1 MREGWE
7 VKPLKEVCLIKPPKS
22 EARKNRNADILVSFA
37 PMEALGIDQKHLR
50 PNQTRTMGD
59 VVGSYTYFSNGD
71 VLLAKITP
79 CFENGKLGIA
89 SDLINDIG
97 FGSSEYIVF
106 RANQK
111 LDAEWLY
118 YYLSRQSFRD
128 EGASRMAGAVGHKR
142 TTKDFV
148 EDYPVP
154 LPPLPEQR
162 RIVAILDEAFEG
174 IATAKANAEKNLQ
187 NAREVFESHLNAVF
201 SQRGEGWV
209 EKPLID
215 YSIFVS
221 TGPFGSLLHKSDY
234 GNTGIPLVNPINISG
249 GFITPNNEKH
259 VSKETAARLTNYILE
274 SGDVVVA
281 RRGDIGRC
289 AKIGDRESGWLCGT
303 GCFFVRPKPN
313 LDGDFL
319 AHLIRSNPYR
329 EKLEVAASGATMLNL
344 SNTSLSALRVAIPNI
359 EIQRTILSQL
369 NDFSEETQHLESLYQ
384 QKLTALNELKQS
396 LLHQA
401 FNGDL

>member
-1 MREGWE
+1 MRDGWD

-22 EARKNRNADILVSFA
+22 EARKGQNADFLVSFA
-37 PMEALGIDQKHLR
+37 PMETLGIDQKYLIT
-50 PNQTRTMGD
+50 NQTRTMSD
-59 VVGSYTYFSNGD
+59 VIGSYTYFTNGD

-89 SDLINDIG
+89 SDLINNIG

-106 RANQK
+106 RANEQ

-118 YYLSRQSFRD
+118 YYLSRQSFRN

-142 TTKDFV
+142 ITKDFI
-148 EDYPVP
+148 EDYPIP
-154 LPPLPEQR
+154 IPPLPEQR

-209 EKPLID
+209 EKRLGDVCRRIT
-215 YSIFVS
+215 VGHV
-221 TGPFGSLLHKSDY
+221 GPMAKRYKS
-234 GNTGIPLVNPINISG
+234 NGIPFLRSQNIRPFSIDLDNVVFIDEAFHSSLAKSSLEVGDIAIVRTGYPGTAAVIPESLGIANCSDLVIVRPGIDIDAHFLAAFFNSQYGKQLVLGKIVG
-249 GFITPNNEKH
+249 AAQKH
-259 VSKETAARLTNYILE
+259 FNVSAAKETVIYIPPVTEQLEIIRAANEMR
-274 SGDVVVA
+274 
-281 RRGDIGRC
+281 
-289 AKIGDRESGWLCGT
+289 
-303 GCFFVRPKPN
+303 
-313 LDGDFL
+313 
-319 AHLIRSNPYR
+319 
-329 EKLEVAASGATMLNL
+329 
-344 SNTSLSALRVAIPNI
+344 
-359 EIQRTILSQL
+359 
-369 NDFSEETQHLESLYQ
+369 EETQHLESLYQ
-384 QKLTALNELKQS
+384 HKLAALDELKQS

>member
-7 VKPLKEVCLIKPPKS
+7 VKPLKEVCLIKPLKS
-22 EARKNRNADILVSFA
+22 EARKNRSADILVSFA
-37 PMEALGIDQKHLR
+37 PMEVLGIDQKYLR

-89 SDLINDIG
+89 SDLINNIG

-142 TTKDFV
+142 ITKDFV
-148 EDYPVP
+148 ENYLIPV
-154 LPPLPEQR
+154 PPLPEQR

-174 IATAKANAEKNLQ
+174 IATAKANAEKNLR

-209 EKPLID
+209 EK
-215 YSIFVS
+215 
-221 TGPFGSLLHKSDY
+221 
-234 GNTGIPLVNPINISG
+234 
-249 GFITPNNEKH
+249 
-259 VSKETAARLTNYILE
+259 RL
-274 SGDVVVA
+274 
-281 RRGDIGRC
+281 GDISKINYGYTTSACHEPIGPHFLRITDIQNNNVNWDSVPFC
-289 AKIGDRESGWLCGT
+289 AIDDAEKKKYLLRNGDIVFART
-303 GCFFVRPKPN
+303 
-313 LDGDFL
+313 
-319 AHLIRSNPYR
+319 
-329 EKLEVAASGATMLNL
+329 GATTGKSYLVGD
-344 SNTSLSALRVAIPNI
+344 SPEVIFASLRIPGHRGHPFRLI
-359 EIQRTILSQL
+359 VGS
-369 NDFSEETQHLESLYQ
+369 DS
-384 QKLTALNELKQS
+384 
-396 LLHQA
+396 
-401 FNGDL
+401 D